1 MNDENKLHLFL
12 AKLRKDSGLTQEE
25 LGERI
30 GTNNKTISK
39 WEQGIFLPDITCLT
53 TIADFYNITVDE
65 LLRCEKKNHK
75 KPTDSGSVSKMSN
88 RLKEM
93 LDYFFIFLC
102 LMISLVSTCLLAFN
116 NEILII
122 LNLVTL
128 TPSIIFNL
136 VRFINA
142 YKRNR

>member
-1 MNDENKLHLFL
+1 MNKENELPLFL

-30 GTNNKTISK
+30 GINNKTISK
-39 WEQGIFLPDITCLT
+39 WEQGIFLPDITYLT

-75 KPTDSGSVSKMSN
+75 QAVESANECKLTN

-93 LDYFFIFLC
+93 LDYFFVFLC
-102 LMISLVSTCLLAFN
+102 LMISLISTCLLSFN
-116 NEILII
+116 NEILIV
-122 LNLVTL
+122 LDLVAL
-128 TPSIIFNL
+128 TPAIVFN
-136 VRFINA
+136 FIKFVNA
-142 YKRNR
+142 YRRK

>member
-1 MNDENKLHLFL
+1 MDNGNQLPLFL

-30 GTNNKTISK
+30 GINNKTISK

-65 LLRCEKKNHK
+65 LLRCEKKNK
-75 KPTDSGSVSKMSN
+75 KVTDIGNECKISN
-88 RLKEM
+88 RLREM
-93 LDYFFIFLC
+93 LDFFFVFLC
-102 LMISLVSTCLLAFN
+102 LVLSLVSTCLLSFN

-122 LNLVTL
+122 LNLATL
-128 TPSIIFNL
+128 TPPIIFNL
-136 VRFINA
+136 VRFVNA
-142 YKRNR
+142 YKKK